1 MQSVVII
8 LSAGMGTR
16 MQSDLPKVLHNVAC
30 EPLLIHTMRT
40 ASQIGAHKTIVVT
53 GHGAKEVAKVATT
66 FDPNAITVNQSEQFG
81 TAHAVDQTRNALLN
95 FNGEVFILYGD
106 TPFIEPSTL
115 LRMSKERSDGAKVV
129 VLGFNTKRKNSYGR
143 LIISP
148 DGSLE
153 EIVEYKDA
161 NTDQRKISFCNSGV
175 ICTDSKLLF
184 NLISEVENNNANNEF
199 YLTDIVKLAKNKNLK
214 CAAVECAENE
224 AMGINSKVELANAET
239 YFQTKKRI
247 EMMLNGVTLI
257 APDTVWFA
265 TDTVVG
271 RDTIIEQNV
280 IFGPEATVES
290 HALIKSFSHIEGA
303 HVSKGAIVGPFARL
317 RPGAELANNSKVGNF
332 CEVKKSQVGEGAK
345 INHLSYI
352 GDTKIGDNANIGA
365 GTITCNYDGVL
376 KHFTEIGDNAF
387 IGSNTSLVAP
397 VRVGDKAMTASG
409 SVITKDVP
417 NEALGI
423 ARTPQD
429 NKKGFADKFFKRLKA
444 IKLANKKDI

>member
-30 EPLLIHTMRT
+30 EPLLIHSMRT

-53 GHGAKEVAKVATT
+53 GYGAKDVAKVATS
-66 FDPNAITVNQSEQFG
+66 FDPSAEIVNQSEQFG

-95 FNGEVFILYGD
+95 FDGEVFILYGD

-143 LIISP
+143 LIISS

-184 NLISEVENNNANNEF
+184 NLIGEVENNNANNEY

-239 YFQTKKRI
+239 YFQTRKRI

-257 APDTVWFA
+257 APETVWFA
-265 TDTVVG
+265 ADTVVG

-303 HVSKGAIVGPFARL
+303 HISKGAIVGPFARL

-365 GTITCNYDGVL
+365 GTITCNYDGVS
-376 KHFTEIGDNAF
+376 KHFTEIGESAF
-387 IGSNTSLVAP
+387 IGSNNSLVAP

-417 NEALGI
+417 NGDLGI
-423 ARTPQD
+423 ARAPQD
-429 NKKGFADKFFKRLKA
+429 NKKGFAVKFFKRLKA
-444 IKLANKKDI
+444 IKLANKKDL

>member
-30 EPLLIHTMRT
+30 EPLLIHSMRT

-53 GHGAKEVAKVATT
+53 GHGAKDVAKVATS
-66 FDPNAITVNQSEQFG
+66 FDPSAEIVNQSEQFG

-95 FNGEVFILYGD
+95 FDGEVFVLYGD

-115 LRMSKERSDGAKVV
+115 LRMSKERNGGAKVV

-184 NLISEVENNNANNEF
+184 NLIAEVENNNANNEF

-257 APDTVWFA
+257 APETVWFA

-365 GTITCNYDGVL
+365 GTITCNYDGVS
-376 KHFTEIGDNAF
+376 KHFTEIGESAF
-387 IGSNTSLVAP
+387 IGSNNSLVAP
-397 VRVGDKAMTASG
+397 VRVGDNAMTASG

-417 NEALGI
+417 NGDLGI
-423 ARTPQD
+423 ARAPQD
-429 NKKGFADKFFKRLKA
+429 NKKGFAVKFFKRLKA
-444 IKLANKKDI
+444 IKLANKKDL

>member
-30 EPLLIHTMRT
+30 EPLLIHSMRT

-53 GHGAKEVAKVATT
+53 GHGAKDVAKVATS
-66 FDPNAITVNQSEQFG
+66 FDPSAEIVNQSEQFG
-81 TAHAVDQTRNALLN
+81 TAHAVDQTRKALLN
-95 FNGEVFILYGD
+95 FDGEVFVLYGD

-115 LRMSKERSDGAKVV
+115 LRMSKERNDGAKVV
-129 VLGFNTKRKNSYGR
+129 VLGFNTKRKSSYGR

-153 EIVEYKDA
+153 EIVEYRDA

-184 NLISEVENNNANNEF
+184 NLIAEVKNNNANNEF

-239 YFQTKKRI
+239 YFQTRKRI

-257 APDTVWFA
+257 APETVWFA
-265 TDTVVG
+265 SDTVVG

-365 GTITCNYDGVL
+365 GTITCNYDGVS
-376 KHFTEIGDNAF
+376 KHFTEIGESAF
-387 IGSNTSLVAP
+387 IGSNNSLVAP

-417 NEALGI
+417 NGDLGI
-423 ARTPQD
+423 ARAPQD
-429 NKKGFADKFFKRLKA
+429 NKKGFAVKFFKRLKA
-444 IKLANKKDI
+444 IKLANKKDL

>member
-30 EPLLIHTMRT
+30 EPLLIHSMRT

-53 GHGAKEVAKVATT
+53 GHGAKDVAKVATS
-66 FDPNAITVNQSEQFG
+66 FDPSAEIVNQSEQFG
-81 TAHAVDQTRNALLN
+81 TAHAVDQTRKALLN
-95 FNGEVFILYGD
+95 FDGEVFVLYGD

-115 LRMSKERSDGAKVV
+115 LRMSKERNDGAKVV

-143 LIISP
+143 LIISS

-184 NLISEVENNNANNEF
+184 NLIGEVENNNANNEY

-239 YFQTKKRI
+239 YFQTRKRI

-257 APDTVWFA
+257 APETVWFA
-265 TDTVVG
+265 ADTVVG

-365 GTITCNYDGVL
+365 GTITCNYDGVS
-376 KHFTEIGDNAF
+376 KHFTEIGESAF
-387 IGSNTSLVAP
+387 IGSNNSLVAP

-417 NEALGI
+417 NGDLGI
-423 ARTPQD
+423 ARAPQD
-429 NKKGFADKFFKRLKA
+429 NKKGFAVKFFKRLKA
-444 IKLANKKDI
+444 IKLANKKDL

>member
-30 EPLLIHTMRT
+30 EPLLIHSMRT

-53 GHGAKEVAKVATT
+53 GHGAKDVAKVATS
-66 FDPNAITVNQSEQFG
+66 FDPSAEIVNQSEQFG

-95 FNGEVFILYGD
+95 FDGEVFVLYGD

-115 LRMSKERSDGAKVV
+115 LRMSKERNDGAKVV

-143 LIISP
+143 LIISS

-184 NLISEVENNNANNEF
+184 NLIGEVENNNANNEY

-239 YFQTKKRI
+239 YFQTRKRI

-257 APDTVWFA
+257 APETVWFA
-265 TDTVVG
+265 ADTVVG

-365 GTITCNYDGVL
+365 GTITCNYDGVS
-376 KHFTEIGDNAF
+376 KHFTEIGESAF
-387 IGSNTSLVAP
+387 IGSNNSLVAP

-417 NEALGI
+417 NGDLGI
-423 ARTPQD
+423 ARAPQD
-429 NKKGFADKFFKRLKA
+429 NKKGFAVKFFKRLKA
-444 IKLANKKDI
+444 IKLANKKDL

>member
-30 EPLLIHTMRT
+30 EPLLIHSMRT

-53 GHGAKEVAKVATT
+53 GHGAKDVAKVATS
-66 FDPNAITVNQSEQFG
+66 FDPSAEIVNQSEQFG
-81 TAHAVDQTRNALLN
+81 TAHAVDQTRKALLN
-95 FNGEVFILYGD
+95 FDGEVFVLYGD

-115 LRMSKERSDGAKVV
+115 LRMSKERNDGAKVV

-184 NLISEVENNNANNEF
+184 NLIAEVENNNANNEF

-239 YFQTKKRI
+239 YFQTKKRT

-365 GTITCNYDGVL
+365 GTITCNYDGVS
-376 KHFTEIGDNAF
+376 KHFTEIGESAF
-387 IGSNTSLVAP
+387 IGSNNSLVAP

-417 NEALGI
+417 NGDLGI
-423 ARTPQD
+423 ARAPQD
-429 NKKGFADKFFKRLKA
+429 NKKGFAVKFFKRLKA
-444 IKLANKKDI
+444 IKLANKKDL

>member
-1 MQSVVII
+1 
-8 LSAGMGTR
+8 
-16 MQSDLPKVLHNVAC
+16 
-30 EPLLIHTMRT
+30 
-40 ASQIGAHKTIVVT
+40 
-53 GHGAKEVAKVATT
+53 
-66 FDPNAITVNQSEQFG
+66 
-81 TAHAVDQTRNALLN
+81 
-95 FNGEVFILYGD
+95 
-106 TPFIEPSTL
+106 
-115 LRMSKERSDGAKVV
+115 MSKERNDGAKVV

-143 LIISP
+143 LIISS

-184 NLISEVENNNANNEF
+184 NLIGEVENNNANNEY

-239 YFQTKKRI
+239 YFQTRKRI

-257 APDTVWFA
+257 APETVWFA
-265 TDTVVG
+265 ADTVVG

-365 GTITCNYDGVL
+365 GTITCNYDGVS
-376 KHFTEIGDNAF
+376 KHFTEIGESAF
-387 IGSNTSLVAP
+387 IGSNNSLVAP

-417 NEALGI
+417 NGDLGI
-423 ARTPQD
+423 ARAPQD
-429 NKKGFADKFFKRLKA
+429 NKKGFAVKFFKRLKA
-444 IKLANKKDI
+444 IKLANKKDL

>member
-30 EPLLIHTMRT
+30 EPLLIHSMRT

-53 GHGAKEVAKVATT
+53 GHGAKDVAKVATS
-66 FDPNAITVNQSEQFG
+66 FDPSAEIVNQSEQFG
-81 TAHAVDQTRNALLN
+81 TAHAVDQTRKALLN
-95 FNGEVFILYGD
+95 FDGEVFVLYGD

-115 LRMSKERSDGAKVV
+115 LRMSKERNDGAKVV

-143 LIISP
+143 LIISS

-184 NLISEVENNNANNEF
+184 NLIGEVENNNANNEY

-239 YFQTKKRI
+239 YFQTRKRI

-257 APDTVWFA
+257 APETVWFA

-365 GTITCNYDGVL
+365 GTITCNYDGVS
-376 KHFTEIGDNAF
+376 KHFTEIGESAF
-387 IGSNTSLVAP
+387 IGSNNSLVAP

-417 NEALGI
+417 NGDLGI
-423 ARTPQD
+423 ARAPQD
-429 NKKGFADKFFKRLKA
+429 NKKGFAVKFFKRLKA
-444 IKLANKKDI
+444 IKLANKKDL

>member
-30 EPLLIHTMRT
+30 EPLLIHSMRT

-53 GHGAKEVAKVATT
+53 GHGAKDVAKVATS
-66 FDPNAITVNQSEQFG
+66 FDPSAEIVNQSEQFG

-95 FNGEVFILYGD
+95 FDGEVFILYGD

-129 VLGFNTKRKNSYGR
+129 VLGFITKRKNSYGR
-143 LIISP
+143 LIISS

-184 NLISEVENNNANNEF
+184 NLIGEVENNNANNEY

-239 YFQTKKRI
+239 YFQTRKRI

-257 APDTVWFA
+257 APETVWFA
-265 TDTVVG
+265 ADTVVG

-303 HVSKGAIVGPFARL
+303 HISKGAIVGPFARL

-365 GTITCNYDGVL
+365 GTITCNYDGVS
-376 KHFTEIGDNAF
+376 KHFTEIGESAF
-387 IGSNTSLVAP
+387 IGSNNSLVAP

-417 NEALGI
+417 NGDLGI
-423 ARTPQD
+423 ARAPQD
-429 NKKGFADKFFKRLKA
+429 NKKGFAVKFFKRLKA
-444 IKLANKKDI
+444 IKLANKKDL

>member
-30 EPLLIHTMRT
+30 EPLLIHSMRT

-53 GHGAKEVAKVATT
+53 GHGAKDVAKVATS
-66 FDPNAITVNQSEQFG
+66 FDPSAEIVNQSEQFG
-81 TAHAVDQTRNALLN
+81 TAHAVDQTRKALLN
-95 FNGEVFILYGD
+95 FDGEVFVLYGD

-115 LRMSKERSDGAKVV
+115 LRMSKERNDGAKVV
-129 VLGFNTKRKNSYGR
+129 VLGFNTKRKSSYGR

-184 NLISEVENNNANNEF
+184 NLIGEVENNNANNEY

-239 YFQTKKRI
+239 YFQTRKRI

-257 APDTVWFA
+257 APETVWFA

-365 GTITCNYDGVL
+365 GTITCNYDGVS
-376 KHFTEIGDNAF
+376 KHFTEIGESAF
-387 IGSNTSLVAP
+387 IGSNNSLVAP

-417 NEALGI
+417 NGDLGI
-423 ARTPQD
+423 ARAPQD
-429 NKKGFADKFFKRLKA
+429 NKKGFAVKFFKRLKA
-444 IKLANKKDI
+444 IKLANKKDL

>member
-8 LSAGMGTR
+8 LSAGKGTR

-30 EPLLIHTMRT
+30 EPLLVHSMRT

-53 GHGAKEVAKVATT
+53 GHGAKDVAKVATS
-66 FDPNAITVNQSEQFG
+66 FDPSAEIVNQSEQFG
-81 TAHAVDQTRNALLN
+81 TAHAVNQTRNALLN
-95 FNGEVFILYGD
+95 FDGEVFVLYGD

-115 LRMSKERSDGAKVV
+115 LRMSKERNDGAKVV

-143 LIISP
+143 LIISS

-184 NLISEVENNNANNEF
+184 NLIGEVENNNANNEY

-239 YFQTKKRI
+239 YFQTRKRI

-257 APDTVWFA
+257 APETVWFA
-265 TDTVVG
+265 ADTVVG

-303 HVSKGAIVGPFARL
+303 HISKGAIVGPFARL

-365 GTITCNYDGVL
+365 GTITCNYDGVS
-376 KHFTEIGDNAF
+376 KHFTEIGESAF
-387 IGSNTSLVAP
+387 IGSNNSLVAP

-417 NEALGI
+417 NGDLGI
-423 ARTPQD
+423 ARAPQD
-429 NKKGFADKFFKRLKA
+429 NKKGFAVKFFKRLKA
-444 IKLANKKDI
+444 IKLANKKDL

>member
-30 EPLLIHTMRT
+30 EPLLIHSMRT
-40 ASQIGAHKTIVVT
+40 ASQIDAHKIIVVT
-53 GHGAKEVAKVATT
+53 GHGAKDVAKVATT
-66 FDPNAITVNQSEQFG
+66 FNPSAEIVNQSEQFG

-95 FNGEVFILYGD
+95 FDGEVFILYGD

-143 LIISP
+143 LIISS

-184 NLISEVENNNANNEF
+184 NLIGEVENNNANNEY

-224 AMGINSKVELANAET
+224 AMGINSKVELASAET
-239 YFQTKKRI
+239 YFQTRKRI

-257 APDTVWFA
+257 APETVWFA
-265 TDTVVG
+265 ADTVVG

-365 GTITCNYDGVL
+365 GTITCNYDGVS
-376 KHFTEIGDNAF
+376 KHFTEIGESAF
-387 IGSNTSLVAP
+387 IGSNNSLVAP

-417 NEALGI
+417 NGDLGI
-423 ARTPQD
+423 ARAPQD
-429 NKKGFADKFFKRLKA
+429 NKKGFAVKFFKRLKA
-444 IKLANKKDI
+444 IKLANKKDL

>member
-30 EPLLIHTMRT
+30 EPLLIHSMRT

-53 GHGAKEVAKVATT
+53 GHGAKDVAKVATS
-66 FDPNAITVNQSEQFG
+66 FDPSAEIVNQSEQFG

-95 FNGEVFILYGD
+95 FDGEVFVLYGD

-115 LRMSKERSDGAKVV
+115 LRMSKERNDGAKVV

-184 NLISEVENNNANNEF
+184 NLIAEVENNNANNEF

-239 YFQTKKRI
+239 YFQTRKRI

-257 APDTVWFA
+257 APETVWFA
-265 TDTVVG
+265 ADTVVG

-365 GTITCNYDGVL
+365 GTITCNYDGVS
-376 KHFTEIGDNAF
+376 KHFTEIGESAF
-387 IGSNTSLVAP
+387 IGSNNSLVAP

-417 NEALGI
+417 NGDLGI
-423 ARTPQD
+423 ARAPQD
-429 NKKGFADKFFKRLKA
+429 NKKGFAVKFFKRLKA
-444 IKLANKKDI
+444 IKLANKKDL

>member
-30 EPLLIHTMRT
+30 EPLLIHSMRT

-53 GHGAKEVAKVATT
+53 GHGAKDVAKVATS
-66 FDPNAITVNQSEQFG
+66 FDPSAEIVNQSEQFG

-95 FNGEVFILYGD
+95 FDGEVFVLYGD

-115 LRMSKERSDGAKVV
+115 LRMSKERNDGAKVV

-184 NLISEVENNNANNEF
+184 NLIGEVENNNANNEY

-239 YFQTKKRI
+239 YFQTRKRI

-257 APDTVWFA
+257 APETVWFA
-265 TDTVVG
+265 ADTVVG

-303 HVSKGAIVGPFARL
+303 HISKGAIVGPFARL

-365 GTITCNYDGVL
+365 GTITCNYDGVS
-376 KHFTEIGDNAF
+376 KHFTEIGESAF
-387 IGSNTSLVAP
+387 IGSNNSLVAP

-417 NEALGI
+417 NGDLGI
-423 ARTPQD
+423 ARAPQD
-429 NKKGFADKFFKRLKA
+429 NKKGFAVKFFKRLKA
-444 IKLANKKDI
+444 IKLANKKDL

>member
-30 EPLLIHTMRT
+30 EPLLIHSMRT
-40 ASQIGAHKTIVVT
+40 ASQIDAHKTIVIT
-53 GHGAKEVAKVATT
+53 GNGAKEVAKVATT
-66 FDPNAITVNQSEQFG
+66 FDPNAEIVNQSEQLG
-81 TAHAVDQTRNALLN
+81 TAHAVDQTRDALLN
-95 FNGEVFILYGD
+95 FDGEVFILYGD

-175 ICTDSKLLF
+175 ICTDSELLF
-184 NLISEVENNNANNEF
+184 NLIAEVENNNANNEF

-224 AMGINSKVELANAET
+224 AMGINSKVDLANAET
-239 YFQTKKRI
+239 YFQTKKRK

-257 APDTVWFA
+257 APETVWFA

-280 IFGPEATVES
+280 IFGTEATVES
-290 HALIKSFSHIEGA
+290 HALIKSFSYIEGA

-332 CEVKKSQVGEGAK
+332 CEVKKSQVGEGSK

-417 NEALGI
+417 NGDLGI

-429 NKKGFADKFFKRLKA
+429 NKKGFSVKFFKRLKA

>member
-30 EPLLIHTMRT
+30 EPLLIHSMRT

-53 GHGAKEVAKVATT
+53 GHGAKDVAKVATS
-66 FDPNAITVNQSEQFG
+66 FDPSAEIVNQSEQFG
-81 TAHAVDQTRNALLN
+81 TAHAVDQTRKALLN
-95 FNGEVFILYGD
+95 FDGEVFVLYGD

-115 LRMSKERSDGAKVV
+115 LRMSKERNDGAKVV

-143 LIISP
+143 LIISS

-184 NLISEVENNNANNEF
+184 NLIAEVENNNANNEF

-239 YFQTKKRI
+239 YFQTRKRI

-257 APDTVWFA
+257 APETVWFA

-365 GTITCNYDGVL
+365 GTITCNYDGVS
-376 KHFTEIGDNAF
+376 KHFTEIGESAF
-387 IGSNTSLVAP
+387 IGSNNSLVAP

-417 NEALGI
+417 NGDLGI
-423 ARTPQD
+423 ARAPQD
-429 NKKGFADKFFKRLKA
+429 NKKGFAVKFFKRLKA
-444 IKLANKKDI
+444 IKLANKKDL

>member
-30 EPLLIHTMRT
+30 EPLLIHSMRT

-53 GHGAKEVAKVATT
+53 GHGAKDVAKVATS
-66 FDPNAITVNQSEQFG
+66 FDPSAEIVNQSEQFG
-81 TAHAVDQTRNALLN
+81 TAHAVDQTRKALLN
-95 FNGEVFILYGD
+95 FDGEVFVLYGD

-115 LRMSKERSDGAKVV
+115 LRMSKERNDGAKVV
-129 VLGFNTKRKNSYGR
+129 VLGFNTKRKSSYGR

-184 NLISEVENNNANNEF
+184 NLIGEVENNNANNEY

-239 YFQTKKRI
+239 YFQTRKRI

-257 APDTVWFA
+257 APETVWFA
-265 TDTVVG
+265 ADTVVG

-365 GTITCNYDGVL
+365 GTITCNYDGVS
-376 KHFTEIGDNAF
+376 KHFTEIGESAF
-387 IGSNTSLVAP
+387 IGSNNSLVAP

-417 NEALGI
+417 NGDLGI
-423 ARTPQD
+423 ARAPQD
-429 NKKGFADKFFKRLKA
+429 NKKGFAVKFFKRLKA
-444 IKLANKKDI
+444 IKLANKKDL

>member
-30 EPLLIHTMRT
+30 EPLLIHSMRT

-53 GHGAKEVAKVATT
+53 GHGAKDVAKVATS
-66 FDPNAITVNQSEQFG
+66 FDPSAEIVNQSEQFG
-81 TAHAVDQTRNALLN
+81 TAHAVDQTRKALLN
-95 FNGEVFILYGD
+95 FDGEVFVLYGD

-115 LRMSKERSDGAKVV
+115 LRMSKERNDGAKVV

-184 NLISEVENNNANNEF
+184 NLIAEVENNNANNEF

-239 YFQTKKRI
+239 YFQTRKRI

-257 APDTVWFA
+257 APETVWFA
-265 TDTVVG
+265 ADTVVG

-303 HVSKGAIVGPFARL
+303 HISKGAIVGPFARL

-365 GTITCNYDGVL
+365 GTITCNYDGVS
-376 KHFTEIGDNAF
+376 KHFTEIGESAF
-387 IGSNTSLVAP
+387 IGSNNSLVAP

-417 NEALGI
+417 NGDLGI
-423 ARTPQD
+423 ARAPQD
-429 NKKGFADKFFKRLKA
+429 NKKGFAVKFFKRLKA
-444 IKLANKKDI
+444 IKLANKKDL

>member
-30 EPLLIHTMRT
+30 EPLLIHSMRT

-66 FDPNAITVNQSEQFG
+66 FDPNAEIVNQSEQFG

-95 FNGEVFILYGD
+95 FDGEVFILYGD

-115 LRMSKERSDGAKVV
+115 LRMSKERNDGAKVV

-143 LIISP
+143 LIISS

-184 NLISEVENNNANNEF
+184 NLIGEVENNNANNEY

-239 YFQTKKRI
+239 YFQTRKRI

-257 APDTVWFA
+257 APETVWFA
-265 TDTVVG
+265 ADTVVG

-303 HVSKGAIVGPFARL
+303 HISKGAIVGPFARL

-365 GTITCNYDGVL
+365 GTITCNYDGVS
-376 KHFTEIGDNAF
+376 KHFTEIGESAF
-387 IGSNTSLVAP
+387 IGSNNSLVAP

-417 NEALGI
+417 NGDLGI
-423 ARTPQD
+423 ARAPQD
-429 NKKGFADKFFKRLKA
+429 NKKGFAVKFFKRLKA
-444 IKLANKKDI
+444 IKLANKKDL

>member
-30 EPLLIHTMRT
+30 EPLLIHSMRT

-53 GHGAKEVAKVATT
+53 GHGAKDVAKVATS
-66 FDPNAITVNQSEQFG
+66 FDPSAEIVNQSEQFG
-81 TAHAVDQTRNALLN
+81 TAHAVDQTRKALLN
-95 FNGEVFILYGD
+95 FDGEVFVLYGD

-115 LRMSKERSDGAKVV
+115 LRMSKERNDGAKVV

-184 NLISEVENNNANNEF
+184 NLIAEVENNNANNEY

-239 YFQTKKRI
+239 YFQTRKRI

-257 APDTVWFA
+257 APETVWFA

-303 HVSKGAIVGPFARL
+303 HISKGAIVGPFARL

-365 GTITCNYDGVL
+365 GTIICNYDGVS
-376 KHFTEIGDNAF
+376 KHFTEIGESAF
-387 IGSNTSLVAP
+387 IGSNNSLVAP

-417 NEALGI
+417 NGDLGI
-423 ARTPQD
+423 ARAPQD
-429 NKKGFADKFFKRLKA
+429 NKKGFAVKFFKRLKA
-444 IKLANKKDI
+444 IKLANKKDL

>member
-8 LSAGMGTR
+8 LSAGIGTR

-30 EPLLIHTMRT
+30 EPLLIHSMRT

-53 GHGAKEVAKVATT
+53 GHGAKDVAKVATS
-66 FDPNAITVNQSEQFG
+66 FDPSAEIVNQSEQFG
-81 TAHAVDQTRNALLN
+81 TAHAVDQTRKALLN
-95 FNGEVFILYGD
+95 FDGEVFVLYGD

-115 LRMSKERSDGAKVV
+115 LRMSKERNDGAKVV
-129 VLGFNTKRKNSYGR
+129 VLGFNTKRKSSYGR

-184 NLISEVENNNANNEF
+184 NLIAEVENNNANNEF

-239 YFQTKKRI
+239 YFQTRKRI

-257 APDTVWFA
+257 APETVWFA
-265 TDTVVG
+265 SDTVVG

-365 GTITCNYDGVL
+365 GTITCNYDGVS
-376 KHFTEIGDNAF
+376 KHFTEIGESAF
-387 IGSNTSLVAP
+387 IGSNNSLVAP

-417 NEALGI
+417 NGDLGI
-423 ARTPQD
+423 ARAPQD
-429 NKKGFADKFFKRLKA
+429 NKKGFAVKFFKRLKA
-444 IKLANKKDI
+444 IKLANKKDL

>member
-30 EPLLIHTMRT
+30 EPLLIHSMRT

-53 GHGAKEVAKVATT
+53 GHGAKDVAKVATS
-66 FDPNAITVNQSEQFG
+66 FDPSAEIVNQSEQFG
-81 TAHAVDQTRNALLN
+81 TAHAVDQTRKALLN
-95 FNGEVFILYGD
+95 FDGEVFVLYGD

-115 LRMSKERSDGAKVV
+115 LRMSKERNDGAKVV
-129 VLGFNTKRKNSYGR
+129 VLGFNTKRKSSYGR

-184 NLISEVENNNANNEF
+184 NLIAEVENNNANNEF

-239 YFQTKKRI
+239 YFQTRKRI

-257 APDTVWFA
+257 APETVWFA
-265 TDTVVG
+265 SDTVVG

-280 IFGPEATVES
+280 IFGTEATVES

-365 GTITCNYDGVL
+365 GTITCNYDGVS
-376 KHFTEIGDNAF
+376 KHFTEIGESAF
-387 IGSNTSLVAP
+387 IGSNNSLVAP

-417 NEALGI
+417 NGDLGI
-423 ARTPQD
+423 ARAPQD
-429 NKKGFADKFFKRLKA
+429 NKKGFAVKFFKRLKA
-444 IKLANKKDI
+444 IKLANKKDL

>member
-30 EPLLIHTMRT
+30 EPLLIHSMRT

-53 GHGAKEVAKVATT
+53 GHGAKDVAKVATS
-66 FDPNAITVNQSEQFG
+66 FDPSAEIVNQSEQFG
-81 TAHAVDQTRNALLN
+81 TAHAVDQTRKALLN
-95 FNGEVFILYGD
+95 FDGEVFVLYGD

-115 LRMSKERSDGAKVV
+115 LRMSNERNDGAKVV

-184 NLISEVENNNANNEF
+184 NLIAEVENNNANNEF

-239 YFQTKKRI
+239 YFQTRKRI

-257 APDTVWFA
+257 APETVWFA
-265 TDTVVG
+265 SDTVVG

-365 GTITCNYDGVL
+365 GTITCNYDGVS
-376 KHFTEIGDNAF
+376 KHFTEIGESAF
-387 IGSNTSLVAP
+387 IGSNNSLVAP

-417 NEALGI
+417 NGDLGI
-423 ARTPQD
+423 ARAPQD
-429 NKKGFADKFFKRLKA
+429 NKKGFAVKFFKRLKA
-444 IKLANKKDI
+444 IKLANKKDL

>member
-30 EPLLIHTMRT
+30 EPLLIHSMRT

-53 GHGAKEVAKVATT
+53 GHGAKDVAKVATS
-66 FDPNAITVNQSEQFG
+66 FDPSAEIVNQSEQFG
-81 TAHAVDQTRNALLN
+81 TAHAVDQTRKALLN
-95 FNGEVFILYGD
+95 FDGEVFVLYGD

-115 LRMSKERSDGAKVV
+115 LRMSKERNDGAKVV
-129 VLGFNTKRKNSYGR
+129 VLGFNTKRKSSYGR

-184 NLISEVENNNANNEF
+184 NLIAEVENNNSNNEF

-239 YFQTKKRI
+239 YFQTRKRI

-257 APDTVWFA
+257 APETVWFA
-265 TDTVVG
+265 ADTVVG

-365 GTITCNYDGVL
+365 GTITCNYDGVS
-376 KHFTEIGDNAF
+376 KHFTEIGESAF
-387 IGSNTSLVAP
+387 IGSNNSLVAP

-417 NEALGI
+417 NGDLGI
-423 ARTPQD
+423 ARAPQD
-429 NKKGFADKFFKRLKA
+429 NKKGFAVKFFKRLKA
-444 IKLANKKDI
+444 IKLANKKDL

>member
-30 EPLLIHTMRT
+30 EPLLIHSMRT

-53 GHGAKEVAKVATT
+53 GHGAKDVAKAATS
-66 FDPNAITVNQSEQFG
+66 FDPSAEIVNQSEQFG
-81 TAHAVDQTRNALLN
+81 TAHAVDQTRKALLN
-95 FNGEVFILYGD
+95 FDGEVFVLYGD

-115 LRMSKERSDGAKVV
+115 LRMSKERNDGAKVV
-129 VLGFNTKRKNSYGR
+129 VLGFNTKRKSSYGR

-161 NTDQRKISFCNSGV
+161 NTDQRKINFCNSGV

-184 NLISEVENNNANNEF
+184 NLIAEVENNNANNEF

-239 YFQTKKRI
+239 YFQTRKRI

-257 APDTVWFA
+257 APETVWFA
-265 TDTVVG
+265 SDTVVG

-365 GTITCNYDGVL
+365 GTITCNYDGVS
-376 KHFTEIGDNAF
+376 KHFTEIGESAF
-387 IGSNTSLVAP
+387 IGSNNSLVAP

-417 NEALGI
+417 NGDLGI
-423 ARTPQD
+423 ARAPQD
-429 NKKGFADKFFKRLKA
+429 NKKGFAVKFFKRLKA
-444 IKLANKKDI
+444 IKLANKKDL

>member
-30 EPLLIHTMRT
+30 EPLLIHSMRT

-53 GHGAKEVAKVATT
+53 GHGAKDVAKVATS
-66 FDPNAITVNQSEQFG
+66 FDPSAEIVNQSEQFG

-95 FNGEVFILYGD
+95 FDGEVFVLYGD

-115 LRMSKERSDGAKVV
+115 LRMSKERNDGAKVV

-184 NLISEVENNNANNEF
+184 NLIAEVENNNANNEF
-199 YLTDIVKLAKNKNLK
+199 YLTDIVKLAKNKKLK

-239 YFQTKKRI
+239 YFQTRKRI
-247 EMMLNGVTLI
+247 GMMLNGVTLI
-257 APDTVWFA
+257 APETVWFA

-365 GTITCNYDGVL
+365 GTITCNYDGVS
-376 KHFTEIGDNAF
+376 KHFTEIGESAF
-387 IGSNTSLVAP
+387 IGSNNSLVAP

-417 NEALGI
+417 NGDLGI
-423 ARTPQD
+423 ARAPQD
-429 NKKGFADKFFKRLKA
+429 NKKGFAVKFFKRLKA
-444 IKLANKKDI
+444 IKLANKKDL

>member
-8 LSAGMGTR
+8 LSAGTGTR

-30 EPLLIHTMRT
+30 EPLLIHSMRT
-40 ASQIGAHKTIVVT
+40 ASQIDAHKTIVVT
-53 GHGAKEVAKVATT
+53 GHGAKDVAKVATT
-66 FDPNAITVNQSEQFG
+66 FDPSAEIVNQYEQFG

-95 FNGEVFILYGD
+95 FDGEVFILYGD

-143 LIISP
+143 LIISS

-184 NLISEVENNNANNEF
+184 NLIGEVENNNANSEY

-239 YFQTKKRI
+239 YFQTRKRI

-257 APDTVWFA
+257 APETVWFA
-265 TDTVVG
+265 ADTVVG

-303 HVSKGAIVGPFARL
+303 HISKGAIVGPFARL

-365 GTITCNYDGVL
+365 GTITCNYDGVS
-376 KHFTEIGDNAF
+376 KHFTEIGESAF
-387 IGSNTSLVAP
+387 IGSNNSLVAP

-417 NEALGI
+417 NGDLGI
-423 ARTPQD
+423 ARAPQD
-429 NKKGFADKFFKRLKA
+429 NKKGFAVKFFKRLKA
-444 IKLANKKDI
+444 IKLANKKDL

>member
-16 MQSDLPKVLHNVAC
+16 MQSDLPKVLHKVAC

-40 ASQIGAHKTIVVT
+40 ASQIGAQKTIVVT
-53 GHGAKEVAKVATT
+53 GHGAEKVAEVATN
-66 FDPNAITVNQSEQFG
+66 FDPNVEIVNQSEQLG
-81 TAHAVDQTRNALLN
+81 TAHAVNQTRETLSN
-95 FNGEVFILYGD
+95 FDGEVFILYGD

-115 LRMSKERSDGAKVV
+115 HKMSKERSNGARVV
-129 VLGFNTKRKNSYGR
+129 VLGFNTDKKTNYGR
-143 LIISP
+143 LIVSP

-161 NTDQRKISFCNSGV
+161 NNSQREVNFCNSGV
-175 ICTDSKLLF
+175 ICTNSELLF
-184 NLISEVENNNANNEF
+184 ELISKIENNNANNEF
-199 YLTDIVKLAKNKNLK
+199 YLTDIIKLAKNKKLK
-214 CAAVECAENE
+214 CAAVKCTETE
-224 AMGINSKVELANAET
+224 AMGINSKVELANAEN
-239 YFQTKKRI
+239 YFQTKKRT

-265 TDTVVG
+265 TDTVIG

-280 IFGPEATVES
+280 IFGPETTVES

-332 CEVKKSQVGEGAK
+332 CEVKKSQIGEGAK
-345 INHLSYI
+345 INHLSYM

-365 GTITCNYDGVL
+365 GTITCNYDGVS
-376 KHFTEIGDNAF
+376 KHITEIGDNAF
-387 IGSNTSLVAP
+387 IGSNTSLIAP
-397 VRVGDKAMTASG
+397 VRVGDRSMTASG
-409 SVITKDVP
+409 SVITKDIP
-417 NEALGI
+417 DEALGI
-423 ARTPQD
+423 GRTQQE
-429 NKKGFADKFFKRLKA
+429 NKKGFAVKFFNRLKA
-444 IKLANKKDI
+444 IKIANKKGT

>member
-30 EPLLIHTMRT
+30 EPLLIHSMRT

-53 GHGAKEVAKVATT
+53 GHGAKDVAKVATS
-66 FDPNAITVNQSEQFG
+66 FDPSAEIVNQSEQFG
-81 TAHAVDQTRNALLN
+81 TAHAVDQTRKALLN
-95 FNGEVFILYGD
+95 FDGEVFVLYGD

-115 LRMSKERSDGAKVV
+115 LRMSKERNDGAKVV
-129 VLGFNTKRKNSYGR
+129 VLGFNTKRKSSYGR

-184 NLISEVENNNANNEF
+184 NLIAEVENNNVNNEF

-239 YFQTKKRI
+239 YFQTRKRI

-257 APDTVWFA
+257 APETVWFA
-265 TDTVVG
+265 SDTVVG

-365 GTITCNYDGVL
+365 GTITCNYDGVS
-376 KHFTEIGDNAF
+376 KHFTEIGESAF
-387 IGSNTSLVAP
+387 IGSNNSLVAP

-417 NEALGI
+417 NGDLGI
-423 ARTPQD
+423 ARAPQD
-429 NKKGFADKFFKRLKA
+429 NKKGFAVKFFKRLKA
-444 IKLANKKDI
+444 IKLANKKDL

>member
-30 EPLLIHTMRT
+30 EPLLIHSMRT

-53 GHGAKEVAKVATT
+53 GHGAKDVAKVATT
-66 FDPNAITVNQSEQFG
+66 FDPSAEIVNQYEQFG

-95 FNGEVFILYGD
+95 FDGEVFILYGD

-115 LRMSKERSDGAKVV
+115 LRMSKERNDGAKVV

-143 LIISP
+143 LIISS

-184 NLISEVENNNANNEF
+184 NLIGEVENNNANNEY

-239 YFQTKKRI
+239 YFQTRKRI

-257 APDTVWFA
+257 APETVWFA
-265 TDTVVG
+265 ADTVVG

-303 HVSKGAIVGPFARL
+303 HISKGAIVGPFARL

-365 GTITCNYDGVL
+365 GTITCNYDGVS
-376 KHFTEIGDNAF
+376 KHFTEIGESAF
-387 IGSNTSLVAP
+387 IGSNNSLVAP

-417 NEALGI
+417 NGDLGI
-423 ARTPQD
+423 ARAPQD
-429 NKKGFADKFFKRLKA
+429 NKKGFAVKFFKRLKA
-444 IKLANKKDI
+444 IKLANKKDL

>member
-30 EPLLIHTMRT
+30 EPLLIHSMRT

-53 GHGAKEVAKVATT
+53 GHGAKDVAKVATS
-66 FDPNAITVNQSEQFG
+66 FDPSAEIVNQSEQFG
-81 TAHAVDQTRNALLN
+81 TAHAVDQTRKALLN
-95 FNGEVFILYGD
+95 FDGEVFVLYGD

-115 LRMSKERSDGAKVV
+115 LRMSKERNDGAKVV
-129 VLGFNTKRKNSYGR
+129 VLGFNTKRKSSYGR

-153 EIVEYKDA
+153 EIVEHKDA

-184 NLISEVENNNANNEF
+184 NLIAEVENNNANNEF

-239 YFQTKKRI
+239 YFQTRKRI

-257 APDTVWFA
+257 APETVWFA
-265 TDTVVG
+265 SDTVVG

-365 GTITCNYDGVL
+365 GTITCNYDGVS
-376 KHFTEIGDNAF
+376 KHFTEIGESAF
-387 IGSNTSLVAP
+387 IGSNNSLVAP

-417 NEALGI
+417 NGDLGI
-423 ARTPQD
+423 ARAPQD
-429 NKKGFADKFFKRLKA
+429 NKKGFAVKFFKRLKA
-444 IKLANKKDI
+444 IKLANKKDL

>member
-30 EPLLIHTMRT
+30 EPLLIHSMRT

-53 GHGAKEVAKVATT
+53 GHGAKDVAKVATS
-66 FDPNAITVNQSEQFG
+66 FDPSAEIVNQSEQFG
-81 TAHAVDQTRNALLN
+81 TAHAVDQTRKALLN
-95 FNGEVFILYGD
+95 FDGEVFVLYGD

-115 LRMSKERSDGAKVV
+115 LRMSKERNDGAKVV

-184 NLISEVENNNANNEF
+184 NLIAEVENNNVNNEF

-239 YFQTKKRI
+239 YFQTRKRI

-257 APDTVWFA
+257 APETVWFA
-265 TDTVVG
+265 SDTVVG

-365 GTITCNYDGVL
+365 GTITCNYDGVS
-376 KHFTEIGDNAF
+376 KHFTEIGESAF
-387 IGSNTSLVAP
+387 IGSNNSLVAP

-417 NEALGI
+417 NGDLGI
-423 ARTPQD
+423 ARAPQD
-429 NKKGFADKFFKRLKA
+429 NKKGFAVKFFKRLKA
-444 IKLANKKDI
+444 IKLANKKDL

>member
-30 EPLLIHTMRT
+30 EPLLIHSMRT

-53 GHGAKEVAKVATT
+53 GHGAKDVAKVATT
-66 FDPNAITVNQSEQFG
+66 FDPSAEIVNQYEQFG

-95 FNGEVFILYGD
+95 FDGEVFILYGD

-115 LRMSKERSDGAKVV
+115 LRMSKERNDGAKVV

-143 LIISP
+143 LIISS

-184 NLISEVENNNANNEF
+184 NLIGEVENNNANNEY

-239 YFQTKKRI
+239 YFQTRKRI

-257 APDTVWFA
+257 APETVWFA

-303 HVSKGAIVGPFARL
+303 HISKGAIVGPFARL

-365 GTITCNYDGVL
+365 GTITCNYDGVS
-376 KHFTEIGDNAF
+376 KHFTEIGESAF
-387 IGSNTSLVAP
+387 IGSNNSLVAP

-417 NEALGI
+417 NGDLGI
-423 ARTPQD
+423 ARAPQD
-429 NKKGFADKFFKRLKA
+429 NKKGFAVKFFKRLKA
-444 IKLANKKDI
+444 IKLANKKDL

>member
-30 EPLLIHTMRT
+30 EPLLIHSMRT

-53 GHGAKEVAKVATT
+53 GHGAKDVAKVATS
-66 FDPNAITVNQSEQFG
+66 FDPSAEIVNQSEQFG

-95 FNGEVFILYGD
+95 FDGEVFVLYGD

-115 LRMSKERSDGAKVV
+115 LRMSKERNDGAKVV

-184 NLISEVENNNANNEF
+184 NLIAEVENNNANNEF

-239 YFQTKKRI
+239 YFQTRKRI

-257 APDTVWFA
+257 APETVWFA

-365 GTITCNYDGVL
+365 GTITCNYDGVS
-376 KHFTEIGDNAF
+376 KHFTEIGESAF
-387 IGSNTSLVAP
+387 IGSNNSLVAP

-417 NEALGI
+417 NGDLGI
-423 ARTPQD
+423 ARAPQD
-429 NKKGFADKFFKRLKA
+429 NKKGFAVKFFKRLKA
-444 IKLANKKDI
+444 IKLANKKDL

>member
-30 EPLLIHTMRT
+30 EPLLIHSMRT

-53 GHGAKEVAKVATT
+53 GHGAKDVAKVATS
-66 FDPNAITVNQSEQFG
+66 FDPSAEIVNQSEQFG
-81 TAHAVDQTRNALLN
+81 TAHAVDQTRKALLN
-95 FNGEVFILYGD
+95 FDGEVFVLYGD

-143 LIISP
+143 LIISS

-184 NLISEVENNNANNEF
+184 NLIAEVENNNANNEF

-239 YFQTKKRI
+239 YFQTRKRI

-257 APDTVWFA
+257 APETVWFA
-265 TDTVVG
+265 ADTVVG

-365 GTITCNYDGVL
+365 GTITCNYDGVS
-376 KHFTEIGDNAF
+376 KHFTEIGESAF
-387 IGSNTSLVAP
+387 IGSNNSLVAP

-417 NEALGI
+417 NGDLGI
-423 ARTPQD
+423 ARAPQD
-429 NKKGFADKFFKRLKA
+429 NKKGFAVKFFKRLKA
-444 IKLANKKDI
+444 IKLANKKDL

>member
-30 EPLLIHTMRT
+30 EPLLIHSMRT

-53 GHGAKEVAKVATT
+53 GHGAKDVAKVATS
-66 FDPNAITVNQSEQFG
+66 FDPSAEIVNQSEQFG
-81 TAHAVDQTRNALLN
+81 TAHAVDQTRKALLN
-95 FNGEVFILYGD
+95 FDGEVFVLYGD

-115 LRMSKERSDGAKVV
+115 LRMSKERNDGAKVV
-129 VLGFNTKRKNSYGR
+129 VLGFNTKRKSSYGR

-184 NLISEVENNNANNEF
+184 NLIAEVENNNANNEF

-239 YFQTKKRI
+239 YFQTRKRI

-257 APDTVWFA
+257 APETVWFA

-365 GTITCNYDGVL
+365 GTITCNYDGVS
-376 KHFTEIGDNAF
+376 KHFTEIGESAF
-387 IGSNTSLVAP
+387 IGSNNSLVAP

-417 NEALGI
+417 NGDLGI
-423 ARTPQD
+423 ARAPQD
-429 NKKGFADKFFKRLKA
+429 NKKGFAVKFFKRLKA
-444 IKLANKKDI
+444 IKLANKKDL

>member
-30 EPLLIHTMRT
+30 EPLLIHSMRT

-53 GHGAKEVAKVATT
+53 GHGAKDVAKVATS
-66 FDPNAITVNQSEQFG
+66 FDPSAEIVNQSEQFG

-95 FNGEVFILYGD
+95 FDGEVFILYGD

-115 LRMSKERSDGAKVV
+115 LRMSKERNDGAKVV

-143 LIISP
+143 LIISS

-184 NLISEVENNNANNEF
+184 NLIAEVENNNANNEF

-239 YFQTKKRI
+239 YFQTRKRI

-257 APDTVWFA
+257 APETVWFA

-365 GTITCNYDGVL
+365 GTITCNYDGVS
-376 KHFTEIGDNAF
+376 KHFTEIGESAF
-387 IGSNTSLVAP
+387 IGSNNSLVAP

-417 NEALGI
+417 NGDLGI
-423 ARTPQD
+423 ARAPQD
-429 NKKGFADKFFKRLKA
+429 NKKGFAVKFFKRLKA
-444 IKLANKKDI
+444 IKLANKKDL

>member
-1 MQSVVII
+1 M
-8 LSAGMGTR
+8 
-16 MQSDLPKVLHNVAC
+16 
-30 EPLLIHTMRT
+30 
-40 ASQIGAHKTIVVT
+40 
-53 GHGAKEVAKVATT
+53 
-66 FDPNAITVNQSEQFG
+66 
-81 TAHAVDQTRNALLN
+81 
-95 FNGEVFILYGD
+95 
-106 TPFIEPSTL
+106 
-115 LRMSKERSDGAKVV
+115 
-129 VLGFNTKRKNSYGR
+129 
-143 LIISP
+143 
-148 DGSLE
+148 
-153 EIVEYKDA
+153 
-161 NTDQRKISFCNSGV
+161 

-184 NLISEVENNNANNEF
+184 NLIAEVENNNANNEF

-239 YFQTKKRI
+239 YFQTRKRI

-257 APDTVWFA
+257 APETVWFA
-265 TDTVVG
+265 SDTVVG

-365 GTITCNYDGVL
+365 GTITCNYDGVS
-376 KHFTEIGDNAF
+376 KHFTEIGESAF
-387 IGSNTSLVAP
+387 IGSNNSLVAP

-417 NEALGI
+417 NGDLGI

-429 NKKGFADKFFKRLKA
+429 NKKGFAVKFFKRLKA
-444 IKLANKKDI
+444 IKLANKKDL

>member
-30 EPLLIHTMRT
+30 EPLLIHSMRT

-53 GHGAKEVAKVATT
+53 GHGAKNVVKVAKT
-66 FDPNAITVNQSEQFG
+66 FDPSAEIVNQSKQFG
-81 TAHAVDQTRNALLN
+81 TAHAVDQTRNTLLN
-95 FNGEVFILYGD
+95 FDGEIFILYGD
-106 TPFIEPSTL
+106 TPFIKPSTL

-184 NLISEVENNNANNEF
+184 NLIAEVENNNANNEF

-224 AMGINSKVELANAET
+224 AMGINSKVDLANAEA
-239 YFQTKKRI
+239 YFQTKKRV

-265 TDTVVG
+265 SDTVVG

-280 IFGPEATVES
+280 IFGPEVTVEN
-290 HALIKSFSHIEGA
+290 HAIIKSFSYIEGA
-303 HVSKGAIVGPFARL
+303 HISKGAIVGPFVRL

-352 GDTKIGDNANIGA
+352 GDAKIGVNANIGA

-376 KHFTEIGDNAF
+376 KHFTEIGESAF

-417 NEALGI
+417 NESLGI

-429 NKKGFADKFFKRLKA
+429 NRKGFAVKFFKRLKA

>member
-30 EPLLIHTMRT
+30 EPLLIHSMRT

-53 GHGAKEVAKVATT
+53 GHGAKDVAKVATS
-66 FDPNAITVNQSEQFG
+66 FDQSAEIVNQSEQFG

-95 FNGEVFILYGD
+95 FDGEVFVLYGD

-115 LRMSKERSDGAKVV
+115 LRMSKERNDGAKVV

-184 NLISEVENNNANNEF
+184 NLIAEVENNNANNEF

-214 CAAVECAENE
+214 CATVECAENE

-239 YFQTKKRI
+239 YFQTRKRI

-257 APDTVWFA
+257 APETVWFA

-365 GTITCNYDGVL
+365 GTITCNYDGVS
-376 KHFTEIGDNAF
+376 KHFTEIGESAF
-387 IGSNTSLVAP
+387 IGSNNSLVAP

-417 NEALGI
+417 NGDLGI
-423 ARTPQD
+423 ARAPQD
-429 NKKGFADKFFKRLKA
+429 NKKGFAVKFFKRLKA
-444 IKLANKKDI
+444 IKLANKKDL